1 MQRAGAA
8 ELVLERRRLASRLGR
23 RIVRFARKRPLGAFG
38 AGIVLVMGI
47 LAIFAPLVAP
57 YPYDVN
63 NYPEALQPPSWTHWL
78 GTDQAGRDI
87 FSRIIYGARTAL
99 LVGFGA
105 SFIGSTV
112 GLLLGVTSAYFG
124 GRVDLFLQ
132 RFLDMLLSFPLLI
145 LALAIVTVL
154 GPSIVNV
161 IIAITV
167 PIVPRAA
174 RVVRATALSVKENQ
188 YIEAAR
194 ALGASDLRIILRHM
208 LPNSMAPYLIILTA
222 QLGQAILTEASLSFL
237 GVGLAEPTPSWG
249 LMLSHSASLYFE
261 QAPWMALFPGLAITL
276 AVFGFNLFGDSL
288 RDELDPRLRGR

>member
-1 MQRAGAA
+1 MERASAL
-8 ELVLERRRLASRLGR
+8 ELVVGR
-23 RIVRFARKRPLGAFG
+23 RGLGYRVGRPVLRFARRRPLGTLG
-38 AGIVLVMGI
+38 AGIVLVMGV
-47 LAIFAPLVAP
+47 LALFAPLVAP
-57 YPYDVN
+57 YPYDVGD
-63 NYPEALQPPSWTHWL
+63 YSASLQAPSWAHWL

-105 SFIGSTV
+105 SVIGSTV

-124 GRVDLFLQ
+124 GRVDLVLQ
-132 RFLDMLLSFPLLI
+132 RFLDVLLSFPLLI

-154 GPSIVNV
+154 GPSITNV

-188 YIEAAR
+188 YIDAAR

-208 LPNSMAPYLIILTA
+208 LPNSLAPYLIIMTA

-249 LMLSHSASLYFE
+249 LMLSQSASIYFE
-261 QAPWMALFPGLAITL
+261 QAPWMAIFPGLAITL